1 LGRPT
6 FTVQDFFISTNG
18 NLADLSKK
26 RKTMKTKL
34 LVLAMVLMITGN
46 VFSQQASMVVVIK
59 NVNETKGRV
68 SVALFNKEDDFMGK
82 SLANKSITAK
92 NGEVQITFE
101 GVTPGDYAI
110 SVMHDANENDELDSN
125 AFGIPKEGFGFSND
139 AMGMFGP
146 PSFEKA
152 KFNFT
157 GKSQVV
163 ITLKYM

>member
-1 LGRPT
+1 
-6 FTVQDFFISTNG
+6 
-18 NLADLSKK
+18 
-26 RKTMKTKL
+26 MKTKL
-34 LVLAMVLMITGN
+34 LAVAMFVMITGN

-59 NVNETKGRV
+59 NVNETKGLV

-82 SLANKSITAK
+82 SLASKTTVAK

-101 GVTPGDYAI
+101 NITSGDYAI

-157 GKSQVV
+157 GKTQVV